1 MASFSGTSDPIGPAD
16 LTAARIRRANPS
28 LGKEAA
34 RELATALHDI
44 VAAARERWAGQPGFS
59 AADENDLTQMMMREI
74 VDDRP
79 PGDAAA
85 YDAGANASMYL
96 AGMLTDPD
104 SPDDLYL
111 RYMRLSDRINGTDI
125 VGECGLGDPPAKK
138 PEFRLVRDD
147 LPPLDAIK

>member
-1 MASFSGTSDPIGPAD
+1 
-16 LTAARIRRANPS
+16 
-28 LGKEAA
+28 
-34 RELATALHDI
+34 
-44 VAAARERWAGQPGFS
+44 
-59 AADENDLTQMMMREI
+59 MREI

-85 YDAGANASMYL
+85 YDPGSNASMYL

-125 VGECGLGDPPAKK
+125 VGE
-138 PEFRLVRDD
+138 FD
-147 LPPLDAIK
+147 LDGSLRRSPS